1 MTVNDFLINES
12 VSLLF
17 IGNGLGYLI
26 PPMIVTG
33 PENAFN
39 QSEFSNNL
47 THWNEDEF
55 RQEFSLILT
64 GLLKFSRGLSQSV
77 KFLKAKFKIKSYFYM
92 DLHLVS
98 LLLSQE
104 QKK

>member
-1 MTVNDFLINES
+1 MTVNDFQINES

-39 QSEFSNNL
+39 QSESSNNL
-47 THWNEDEF
+47 THWSKDEF
-55 RQEFSLILT
+55 GKEFSLKLQ
-64 GLLKFSRGLSQSV
+64 GLFKLFSSV
-77 KFLKAKFKIKSYFYM
+77 EPIF
-92 DLHLVS
+92 
-98 LLLSQE
+98 
-104 QKK
+104 